1 MEIKVLKELKL
12 KHGVMFTGLPGIG
25 LVGKIVVDYLLKEF
39 NAIKIAEVYSDAF
52 PPSVHTKSG
61 IVEMIKDD
69 FYYYSHED
77 KDYVFLAGPVQP
89 ALDFRM
95 GSTQDHYEF
104 ARRIVDYAKGLG
116 VESIYTLAGINVG
129 ESRLGKK
136 PRIIA
141 AATNRPLLEDLK
153 KLGAISEQ
161 PEGLISGAAGL
172 ILGVAK
178 EEGIPGACLMGETA
192 AKLVYGDHGAAKS
205 MLELLTK
212 QFGFQVDMK
221 KIEKEAKQIEKA
233 FKQLSQQIEAETKT
247 EKEVPDESLT
257 YVR

>member
-1 MEIKVLKELKL
+1 M
-12 KHGVMFTGLPGIG
+12 
-25 LVGKIVVDYLLKEF
+25 
-39 NAIKIAEVYSDAF
+39 
-52 PPSVHTKSG
+52 
-61 IVEMIKDD
+61 
-69 FYYYSHED
+69 
-77 KDYVFLAGPVQP
+77 
-89 ALDFRM
+89 
-95 GSTQDHYEF
+95 
-104 ARRIVDYAKGLG
+104 
-116 VESIYTLAGINVG
+116 
-129 ESRLGKK
+129 GKK

-178 EEGIPGACLMGETA
+178 EEGIPGVCLMGETA

-205 MLELLTK
+205 MLELLTR

-233 FKQLSQQIEAETKT
+233 FKQLSQQIEAETQS
-247 EKEVPDESLT
+247 ESEAPDESLT